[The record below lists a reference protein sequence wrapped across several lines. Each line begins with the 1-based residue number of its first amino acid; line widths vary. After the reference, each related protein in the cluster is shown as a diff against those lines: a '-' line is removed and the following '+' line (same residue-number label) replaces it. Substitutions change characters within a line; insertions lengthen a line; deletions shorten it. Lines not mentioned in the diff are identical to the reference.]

1 MDTFDEFSVR
11 RCRRAFV
18 VRCRSATDG
27 ATNSFA
33 EVSRFKRRR
42 SVRRCGV
49 VALWRCGVVA
59 SNVTRCIACMCWH
72 VDMRRVTCSA

>member
-33 EVSRFKRRR
+33 NPNFEVSLFKRRR
-42 SVRRCGV
+42 SVRRSGV
-49 VALWRCGVVA
+49 AA
-59 SNVTRCIACMCWH
+59 
-72 VDMRRVTCSA
+72 